1 VFRAASLTGAA
12 VAGAAAI
19 PAVDIL
25 CYLNRFIS
33 PDTIIPDFENPQSLN
48 RYSYVQNN
56 PVRFVD
62 PSGHTVRSALD
73 LIRAHSDDIKS
84 IAGKHNIDPVL
95 LAGVVFAENRNDYN
109 WIRGQDWSGIFT
121 LCFFGGPEL
130 KNVVSPLVKKN
141 PSTGIT
147 EVSVAVATMMDN
159 PELVPDDYGDMIWEE
174 RSKLHLQIAASLSS
188 NERQSILDKLSDP
201 KVSLEYSAKYLS
213 FLSSYRDY
221 SNNYALWLSEYNRG
235 LSNWDTTTEYGRR
248 VDIYRKNI
256 EYVLNWQVP
265 QSCEDYGCDVDLD
278 HFLYGELP

>member
-1 VFRAASLTGAA
+1 
-12 VAGAAAI
+12 
-19 PAVDIL
+19 
-25 CYLNRFIS
+25 
-33 PDTIIPDFENPQSLN
+33 
-48 RYSYVQNN
+48 
-56 PVRFVD
+56 
-62 PSGHTVRSALD
+62 
-73 LIRAHSDDIKS
+73 
-84 IAGKHNIDPVL
+84 
-95 LAGVVFAENRNDYN
+95 
-109 WIRGQDWSGIFT
+109 
-121 LCFFGGPEL
+121 
-130 KNVVSPLVKKN
+130 VKKN